1 VEGLD
6 ETSLVHSCVDLIVA
20 PSPGGAFRGSI
31 RHHLVERALGESGA
45 PVLMVPS
52 GARTKSV
59 GENVIVAW
67 NGGREAL
74 RAVHDAMP
82 ALKRASSVTVFAFSS
97 RPSALQESARLLI
110 EHLGR
115 HGVQAR
121 IADWT
126 NARGLSPVEAL
137 LAAAE
142 DRSTDLIVAGAF
154 GHSRLYEEI
163 FGGVSVELLRQQSV
177 PILMSH

>member
-1 VEGLD
+1 
-6 ETSLVHSCVDLIVA
+6 LIVA
-20 PSPGGAFRGSI
+20 PSPGGASRETL
-31 RHHLVERALGESGA
+31 RHHLVERALAASGA
-45 PVLMVPS
+45 PVLMIPS
-52 GARTKSV
+52 GGPAGSV
-59 GENVIVAW
+59 GQNVIVAW

-82 ALKRASSVTVFAFSS
+82 VLKRAVAVTIFAFSS
-97 RPSALQESARLLI
+97 RPSALQASARLLTN
-110 EHLGR
+110 HLSR
-115 HGVQAR
+115 HGVKAE

-126 NARGLSPVEAL
+126 NARGLRPVEAL

-142 DRSTDLIVAGAF
+142 DGSMDLIVAGAF

-163 FGGVSVELLRQQSV
+163 FGGVSVELLRQQSM